1 MKNYIKIIG
10 SFLLVLVFLFC
21 CSCTGPQDTTD
32 KNVPDEIMTNEEQ
45 TQIRTLINDTNPEY
59 KLYLSRVVY
68 SDYKEESDRLAT
80 VILAAPF
87 VMEEIE
93 KGKTEYREF
102 FIQVGLHLSTDEFM
116 ELTADGAA
124 PLKERYSNAEYM
136 KDAASVDCN
145 AWRNQNK
152 KETENLNKVIKKY

>member
-1 MKNYIKIIG
+1 MKNYIKIIR

-32 KNVPDEIMTNEEQ
+32 KNVLDEIMTNEEQ

-59 KLYLSRVVY
+59 KLYLSGVVY

-80 VILAAPF
+80 VDIKGVPVILAAPF

-93 KGKTEYREF
+93 KGKTEYR
-102 FIQVGLHLSTDEFM
+102 
-116 ELTADGAA
+116 
-124 PLKERYSNAEYM
+124 
-136 KDAASVDCN
+136 
-145 AWRNQNK
+145 
-152 KETENLNKVIKKY
+152 